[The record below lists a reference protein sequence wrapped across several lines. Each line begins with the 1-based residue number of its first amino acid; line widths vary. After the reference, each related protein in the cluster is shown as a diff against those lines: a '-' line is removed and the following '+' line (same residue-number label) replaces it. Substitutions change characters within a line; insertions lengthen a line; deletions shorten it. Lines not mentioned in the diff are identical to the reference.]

1 MNAQIE
7 PARSRHPA
15 VVAASVVAGLV
26 FIAGAL
32 LVIAYMLGWF
42 PAKPPLPGAPT
53 AMASPGQQ
61 VTGSAPDVALL
72 PGETLVSPPEAP
84 PRAPDAGSKPPLVPR
99 ITASQPAAPQPTTQE
114 PLTPQATPQQP
125 ATPQPTTPQPTAP
138 KYATTPPPE
147 SPRVAAAPSRPNY
160 TRDEVTAHAS
170 SERPA
175 QDVCV
180 NCGAVTAIGSSGSD
194 WEVRVRFDDGSSESL
209 HYPERPRLRVGD
221 RVRLE
226 DDRLV
231 PDR

>member
-15 VVAASVVAGLV
+15 MVAASVVAGLV

-72 PGETLVSPPEAP
+72 PGETLVSPPETP
-84 PRAPDAGSKPPLVPR
+84 PRAPDAAAKPPLAPR
-99 ITASQPAAPQPTTQE
+99 ITASQATPQ

-125 ATPQPTTPQPTAP
+125 ATPQPTAP

-147 SPRVAAAPSRPNY
+147 SPKVPATPSRPNY
-160 TRDEVTAHAS
+160 TRDEVTARAS
-170 SERPA
+170 NERPA

-231 PDR
+231 RDR